1 MCLAMQA
8 RAHAAASFT
17 DGSNSSKQ
25 FTKASR
31 APELTT
37 AFAKWGE
44 CLATDLKT
52 YAAAFW

>member
-1 MCLAMQA
+1 MHAN
-8 RAHAAASFT
+8 AHAAASLT

-25 FTKASR
+25 LTNASN

-37 AFAKWGE
+37 AFAKCGE

-52 YAAAFW
+52 